1 MREESQRASIE
12 GHLLHR
18 LTIHPADG
26 VQVCAEAIFY
36 HGQGDYADRYL
47 DILHPFV
54 DRGIRCI
61 ITELPGH
68 GYSPGVRGHCGDA
81 SVLDAVIES
90 TLENVRSRGS
100 LPVGVM
106 GHSMGGLLAA
116 RHLVMAGQGRL
127 PAPSFA
133 WLSSPL
139 IDPAMGRHPLFLR
152 AARFLSPVMPG
163 LTFCTKV
170 KPENFSAITGDDEL
184 DHIAQADQ
192 KDVCITKHKL
202 WHNRVSL
209 GWGTT
214 LLDFAQQLQAS
225 VQDIPEHIPVL
236 CTQGSKDLVCPAV
249 IAREF
254 FERLPNKKKRY
265 QEISELRHEPFSGDG
280 SEQLFQTLLEWL
292 ETLELHADAKK
303 KAPVH

>member
-1 MREESQRASIE
+1 MREETQRASVD

-26 VQVCAEAIFY
+26 VTVRAEAIFY

-47 DILHPFV
+47 DILHPFA

-81 SVLDAVIES
+81 SLLDAVIQN
-90 TLENVRSRGS
+90 TLDDVRSRGN
-100 LPVGVM
+100 LPLGVM

-116 RHLVMAGQGRL
+116 RHLVMAGQGKL
-127 PAPSFA
+127 PMPSFA

-139 IDPAMGRHPLFLR
+139 IDPGMGRHPLFLR
-152 AARFLSPVMPG
+152 AARLLSPVMPG

-170 KPENFSAITGDDEL
+170 KPENFSAIAEDDEL
-184 DHIAQADQ
+184 GYLVELDQ
-192 KDVCITKHKL
+192 SEPCITKHKL

-209 GWGTT
+209 GWGTS
-214 LLDFAQQLQAS
+214 LLDFSELLHAS
-225 VQDIPEHIPVL
+225 IQDIPEHIPLL
-236 CTQGSKDLVCPAV
+236 CTQGGKDPVCPA
-249 IAREF
+249 ILARGL
-254 FERLPNKKKRY
+254 FERLPNEKKHY
-265 QEISELRHEPFSGDG
+265 EEIAELRHEPFSGDG
-280 SEQLFQTLLEWL
+280 SEHLFQTLQQWL
-292 ETLELHADAKK
+292 ESLEIPASQKE
-303 KAPVH
+303 KALVV

>member
-1 MREESQRASIE
+1 MREESQRTSVE

-26 VQVCAEAIFY
+26 VPVRAEAIFY
-36 HGQGDYADRYL
+36 HGQGDYAERYL

-68 GYSPGVRGHCGDA
+68 GHSPGVRGHCGD
-81 SVLDAVIES
+81 VTMLDAVIQS
-90 TLENVRSRGS
+90 TLEDVRSRGS
-100 LPVGVM
+100 LPHGVM
-106 GHSMGGLLAA
+106 GHAMGGLLAA

-139 IDPAMGRHPLFLR
+139 IDPGMGRHPLFLR

-170 KPENFSAITGDDEL
+170 KPENFTAVTEDDEL
-184 DHIAQADQ
+184 MHMIEPDQ
-192 KDVCITKHKL
+192 KEDCITKHKL

-209 GWGTT
+209 GWGTA
-214 LLDFAQQLQAS
+214 LLDFSELLRAS
-225 VQDIPEHIPVL
+225 VDKIPEHIPLL
-236 CTQGSKDLVCPAV
+236 CTQGSKDPVCPAM
-249 IAREF
+249 ITRKL
-254 FERLPNKKKRY
+254 FERFPNRSKHY
-265 QEISELRHEPFSGDG
+265 EEIAELRHEPFSGDG
-280 SEQLFQTLLEWL
+280 SEQLFQTLQQWL
-292 ETLELHADAKK
+292 ETLDLKVPEKE
-303 KAPVH
+303 KALVR